1 MKPYQKKYK
10 RKEGKKHTRWT
21 EADLTALR
29 TMHQQGMPHFEI
41 GKLLDRST
49 GAITAQIFLMKK
61 RDAAE
66 GYVHVAGGV
75 TELSTSNT
83 APEPVSVSVSTSAPE
98 PAKADPYVLTDAM
111 LEDFNLFSPVT
122 KDAWEEA
129 NPSLWQRI
137 KRWFKK

>member
-10 RKEGKKHTRWT
+10 RKAGKKNTPWT
-21 EADLTALR
+21 ETDLDALR
-29 TMHQQGMPHFEI
+29 TLHQQGNTYAAMAR
-41 GKLLDRST
+41 LLDRTT
-49 GAITAQIFLMKK
+49 GGVAQQLYKMKK

-75 TELSTSNT
+75 TELA
-83 APEPVSVSVSTSAPE
+83 APKPASVSVSTSAPE

-111 LEDFNLFSPVT
+111 LEDFNLFNPVT